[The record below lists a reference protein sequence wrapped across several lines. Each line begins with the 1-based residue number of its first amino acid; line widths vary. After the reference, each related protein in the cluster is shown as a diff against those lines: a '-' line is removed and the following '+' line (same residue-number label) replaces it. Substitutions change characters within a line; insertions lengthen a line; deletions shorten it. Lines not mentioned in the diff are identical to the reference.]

1 MTYRQPYSATH
12 NTALPVAQ
20 DRQSAPLN
28 PADKKPKDDP
38 ADAPESGDK
47 LPDKP

>member
-1 MTYRQPYSATH
+1 MTYRQPYPATH
-12 NTALPVAQ
+12 NTEPLMAQ
-20 DRQSAPLN
+20 DRQSAPLK